1 MDIKPKRGVVIGV
14 KLIQGEKLT
23 REELDFLV
31 KYHKQVERTHTDAE
45 LIEMADRRYILT
57 RGEKARQTWLLR
69 NLHGEGYE
77 YPPQNYKKHGSILDS
92 C

>member
-57 RGEKARQTWLLR
+57 RG
-69 NLHGEGYE
+69 
-77 YPPQNYKKHGSILDS
+77 
-92 C
+92 